1 MIINSTSLTGITSIC
16 RDTGTFKHI
25 TFGASFLNLLGTD
38 IWQPNN
44 TLDTVTLSVDN
55 NAYNYHGSGWGPWC
69 RKGQVAGSILL
80 QGGSSID
87 RPIEDNEYAFITTT
101 SSSIT
106 LIDITCS
113 MSYHAGGLNT
123 AATHV
128 YNFSAYN
135 RIIYNSSGTPS
146 VLRNNY
152 YGNGSGSGSLDTGN
166 FTIVVVSGRPCF
178 RFTPASS
185 STSTATMFN
194 YVGQVVQSI

>member
-25 TFGASFLNLLGTD
+25 TFSSGNGAWIS
-38 IWQPNN
+38 N
-44 TLDTVTLSVDN
+44 TRLDPVTLAQSET
-55 NAYNYHGSGWGPWC
+55 AYDYHGSTWGPWC
-69 RKGQVAGSILL
+69 GEEGQVAGSILL

-87 RPIEDNEYAFITTT
+87 RPLEDHEYANITIYPSTL
-101 SSSIT
+101 T

-166 FTIVVVSGRPCF
+166 FSIVVVSGRPCF